1 MGRGLLFFSCL
12 FALAAL
18 PAQARLVYEFNGTTE
33 GFSAANVTGFAAGAT
48 SANWTYCCGDPILN
62 SPGALSV
69 ATATDRYFIL
79 DLTFN
84 PSPSANDD
92 FQLFFNVGAGFNEAD
107 SQHFTIQPGRR
118 SYLVDLGA
126 NPEWTGTC
134 TQFRV
139 DPGVGP
145 AGGTASINWMGFVSG
160 PREWEFAADVEG
172 WTHSNF
178 TSPGNQTAIAHD
190 GNSSMQVA
198 FGLAGNSPGDVTVQA
213 PANSIVPGLTDWM
226 RVEFNLSDPDANIGL
241 PTNFASFMF
250 PITGGYQYTQF
261 GSRYPNLG
269 KQTVIYNHNRTNNGP
284 GTLWG
289 VDSVST
295 FRFDTPDGVGTDAAW
310 NNVNWL
316 FDAVRFTASPAD
328 SAPYS
333 WGFAS
338 TLDNW
343 TAFPF
348 NGFAG
353 TATNSVGKA
362 IISGSGTGNVLFGNW
377 GVAVDTVAA
386 RKLVVDLAVARS
398 SGASDVPLRLFF
410 DNDTAGL
417 GTESVSTSIP
427 SQFIDGVQ
435 RRYTFDMIAHKNAGS
450 RTWGTNDY
458 LRFVTAL
465 AMQLNANGNNIP
477 IIGIESIDLVADAEA
492 PSLSAVERF
501 SPTGASTSSN
511 TVTFM
516 VTLNERVNNID
527 IGDFTLVTGGG
538 LTGGSVTGVTPL
550 MGINGYSE
558 RVQVTV
564 SGYAGSG
571 SLGLVVTPGSNMTD
585 GVGNVVNSAAIP
597 PTNQLYSID
606 QDPPTISIGAPS
618 DTDINSSA
626 STDFVITYTG
636 ASSVSLTQANVTLN
650 HSGTSG
656 GTVSVTGSGTG
667 ARTVTVSNV
676 GGNGTFTISLAA
688 GTAVDAAGNSALAA
702 GPSALVNVDNVA
714 PTISIGAPVPNAV
727 NASGSTVFTITYGG
741 TSAVTLASGDVT
753 LNHVGT
759 SGGTIVVAGSGF
771 ITRTVTVSNVSGEG
785 TFRISIAGGTAIDVA
800 SNPAPAAG
808 PSALVTVDNN
818 SPIPTLTTVAPAQV
832 NGPISV
838 SVTTEE
844 PTTNFTQPDVTR
856 LNGNISAFSG
866 SGSSYSFT
874 FTPIIN
880 GNFSMTIDA
889 NRYTDTAGN
898 ANFASSPLVRVFDN
912 VPPLVFN
919 ESPARGGTIASLGS
933 IQVNFD
939 DLMSGVSA
947 ANLTVNGSPAT
958 SVTGSGA
965 GPYTFSGYATPASGP
980 VNVVLA
986 AGATTDDATNA
997 FAGDA
1002 WSYTLNAAVPTVQFT
1017 SSTVP
1022 DGGFI
1027 NTPVQFTATFSENI
1041 DLFTATDIT
1050 VTNAVNPVSNFSGS
1064 GSVYTFTVNPLSSGV
1079 VTVQLPANRVVAQAP
1094 PNTPNPASAVYSFTY
1109 DVVPPVIVL
1118 NGLNLVVVDCK
1129 EGYTDAGVQS
1139 ATDNIDGNM
1148 IAQVVQ
1154 SGDMITP
1161 FSPPDVFPYDYIFT
1175 VTDRAGNTTQVVR
1188 PVTVSFNCSLNVLRA
1203 SPELRVIE
1211 EGGSVTLSVSVTD
1224 ALGTLTYD
1232 WQKETTPG
1240 NYVSLGA
1247 PDQSTFTL
1255 TNAVLTDT
1263 GKYQCVVSD
1272 VLATNASPVFRV
1284 FVGGEGLPLGGALG
1298 MAALA
1303 ALTGLGG
1310 ALGLRRRK

>member
-1 MGRGLLFFSCL
+1 
-12 FALAAL
+12 
-18 PAQARLVYEFNGTTE
+18 
-33 GFSAANVTGFAAGAT
+33 
-48 SANWTYCCGDPILN
+48 
-62 SPGALSV
+62 
-69 ATATDRYFIL
+69 
-79 DLTFN
+79 
-84 PSPSANDD
+84 
-92 FQLFFNVGAGFNEAD
+92 
-107 SQHFTIQPGRR
+107 
-118 SYLVDLGA
+118 
-126 NPEWTGTC
+126 
-134 TQFRV
+134 
-139 DPGVGP
+139 
-145 AGGTASINWMGFVSG
+145 
-160 PREWEFAADVEG
+160 
-172 WTHSNF
+172 
-178 TSPGNQTAIAHD
+178 
-190 GNSSMQVA
+190 MQVA

-606 QDPPTISIGAPS
+606 QDG
-618 DTDINSSA
+618 
-626 STDFVITYTG
+626 FC
-636 ASSVSLTQANVTLN
+636 N
-650 HSGTSG
+650 HLHRCKQREPYPGKCDPQPQRHLGRHGVGNRQRHGRAHGHGEQRG
-656 GTVSVTGSGTG
+656 GQRHLHHQPCG
-667 ARTVTVSNV
+667 RH
-676 GGNGTFTISLAA
+676 GGRRGRKQRA
-688 GTAVDAAGNSALAA
+688 GCRPERAGERGQCRADDL
-702 GPSALVNVDNVA
+702 DWR
-714 PTISIGAPVPNAV
+714 
-727 NASGSTVFTITYGG
+727 
-741 TSAVTLASGDVT
+741 
-753 LNHVGT
+753 
-759 SGGTIVVAGSGF
+759 AGSEC
-771 ITRTVTVSNVSGEG
+771 GERVG
-785 TFRISIAGGTAIDVA
+785 LHRVYHHLWWDKRSYAGLGRCD
-800 SNPAPAAG
+800 
-808 PSALVTVDNN
+808 
-818 SPIPTLTTVAPAQV
+818 AQPRGYV
-832 NGPISV
+832 G
-838 SVTTEE
+838 
-844 PTTNFTQPDVTR
+844 R
-856 LNGNISAFSG
+856 HH
-866 SGSSYSFT
+866 
-874 FTPIIN
+874 
-880 GNFSMTIDA
+880 
-889 NRYTDTAGN
+889 
-898 ANFASSPLVRVFDN
+898 
-912 VPPLVFN
+912 
-919 ESPARGGTIASLGS
+919 RGG
-933 IQVNFD
+933 
-939 DLMSGVSA
+939 
-947 ANLTVNGSPAT
+947 
-958 SVTGSGA
+958 
-965 GPYTFSGYATPASGP
+965 
-980 VNVVLA
+980 
-986 AGATTDDATNA
+986 
-997 FAGDA
+997 
-1002 WSYTLNAAVPTVQFT
+1002 
-1017 SSTVP
+1017 
-1022 DGGFI
+1022 
-1027 NTPVQFTATFSENI
+1027 
-1041 DLFTATDIT
+1041 
-1050 VTNAVNPVSNFSGS
+1050 
-1064 GSVYTFTVNPLSSGV
+1064 
-1079 VTVQLPANRVVAQAP
+1079 
-1094 PNTPNPASAVYSFTY
+1094 
-1109 DVVPPVIVL
+1109 
-1118 NGLNLVVVDCK
+1118 
-1129 EGYTDAGVQS
+1129 
-1139 ATDNIDGNM
+1139 
-1148 IAQVVQ
+1148 
-1154 SGDMITP
+1154 
-1161 FSPPDVFPYDYIFT
+1161 
-1175 VTDRAGNTTQVVR
+1175 
-1188 PVTVSFNCSLNVLRA
+1188 
-1203 SPELRVIE
+1203 
-1211 EGGSVTLSVSVTD
+1211 
-1224 ALGTLTYD
+1224 
-1232 WQKETTPG
+1232 
-1240 NYVSLGA
+1240 
-1247 PDQSTFTL
+1247 
-1255 TNAVLTDT
+1255 
-1263 GKYQCVVSD
+1263 
-1272 VLATNASPVFRV
+1272 
-1284 FVGGEGLPLGGALG
+1284 
-1298 MAALA
+1298 
-1303 ALTGLGG
+1303 GLG
-1310 ALGLRRRK
+1310 LYHSHRNREQRER